1 MLKIL
6 AVAMICALI
15 ILYLKNI
22 NSDLYLLACVVSG
35 LILLGFTIDYLR
47 ESFAFVGKLIE
58 ISGVD
63 NEFYKIIFKTVTIGY
78 LFEFSAQTIRDAGLN
93 GVADKLIFTGKIIIF
108 CLSTPIFYSVLSL
121 LTGIIK

>member
-47 ESFAFVGKLIE
+47 ESFAFVSKLIE